1 MEKKK
6 KEQDKSDK
14 QKEFEPRE
22 CDSAAAG
29 CWYWREGFSTKAD
42 RDFLAVLVSI
52 VCLYRRG
59 YWILQGMRMNHMA
72 GDFDD
77 CQKENRKIGNDG
89 PSSLYLLYT
98 QGSAGSVP

>member
-22 CDSAAAG
+22 CDSAAG
-29 CWYWREGFSTKAD
+29 CWRVGFSTKAD

-77 CQKENRKIGNDG
+77 CQKEKRKIGNDG